1 MNICSCVTIERSD
14 RSMVNR
20 RDLKNVHE
28 EAVLRQ
34 FKSHLESLGS
44 HLNIL
49 DRPEPPEAI
58 ADLDGE
64 RTWIEIT
71 DAFLDKKHAI
81 GLTTYAA
88 DDVEHIPDGGRRI
101 VEPDA
106 QFSSVLHAV
115 IEAKYDKATMQ
126 NIAAAQG
133 PGILLVGIFTPF
145 NTAADVARE
154 ESRSVANL
162 IKRKAVSVFDCI
174 YVYEGTGQ
182 RSFHVLYQQNS

>member
-1 MNICSCVTIERSD
+1 M
-14 RSMVNR
+14 
-20 RDLKNVHE
+20 HE

-44 HLNIL
+44 HLHIL

-88 DDVEHIPDGGRRI
+88 DDVVHIPDGRRLI

-126 NIAAAQG
+126 NIAATQG
-133 PGILLVGIFTPF
+133 LGMLLVGIFTPF
-145 NTAADVARE
+145 TTAAAVARN
-154 ESRSVANL
+154 ESRSVADL
-162 IKRKAVSVFDCI
+162 IKSKPVRVFDRI
-174 YVYEGTGQ
+174 YVYEGTGH
-182 RSFHVLYQQNS
+182 RSFHVLYQQNA